1 MGVEI
6 LLSAVD
12 STDGGPLNSMEAGY
26 VAAIVVGVVLGL
38 VLTGVAIWLIVRA
51 VNAKKYTGV
60 EQKEGT
66 EMRWNVNPLHCCL
79 ALCHLAIQLTCQ
91 LFICPGVRSRRHSQP
106 ASHPAAKGGNF
117 CCNQKQKKEIKCEV
131 LLMVT
136 FKMFSNSS
144 YSVTWPAISILFH
157 VTSMYSSH
165 VTWSALFCFLFCD
178 FTLMPQLAY
187 EM

>member
-12 STDGGPLNSMEAGY
+12 STDGGRLNSMEAGY

-51 VNAKKYTGV
+51 VNAKKYSGV

-117 CCNQKQKKEIKCEV
+117 CCNQKQKKEIKSSVRSCSWLHLKC
-131 LLMVT
+131 LLIQGT
-136 FKMFSNSS
+136 WLPGQPSAFSFMSQVFSTNM
-144 YSVTWPAISILFH
+144 H
-157 VTSMYSSH
+157 VTI
-165 VTWSALFCFLFCD
+165 FG
-178 FTLMPQLAY
+178 
-187 EM
+187 

>member
-12 STDGGPLNSMEAGY
+12 STDGRALNSMEAGY

-66 EMRWNVNPLHCCL
+66 EMR
-79 ALCHLAIQLTCQ
+79 
-91 LFICPGVRSRRHSQP
+91 
-106 ASHPAAKGGNF
+106 
-117 CCNQKQKKEIKCEV
+117 
-131 LLMVT
+131 
-136 FKMFSNSS
+136 
-144 YSVTWPAISILFH
+144 
-157 VTSMYSSH
+157 
-165 VTWSALFCFLFCD
+165 
-178 FTLMPQLAY
+178 
-187 EM
+187 